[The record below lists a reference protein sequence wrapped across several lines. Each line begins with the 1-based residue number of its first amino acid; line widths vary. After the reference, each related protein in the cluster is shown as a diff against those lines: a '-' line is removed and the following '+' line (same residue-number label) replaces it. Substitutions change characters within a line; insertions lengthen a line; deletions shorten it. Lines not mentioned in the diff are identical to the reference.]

1 MKAMKTMILILMV
14 CLLPF
19 AGAGQSGLF
28 EELTRKYSDRD
39 GFSASRITSDM
50 FDLYVKKRNID
61 EKSPV
66 FDALKS
72 LDNILVVTQSNWKS
86 PVAAGDANKSTDDE
100 MHQLFLQHYSKNNFT
115 LLKTE
120 KQMGED
126 VKVYLKKNQDKIES
140 VALVTK
146 SPVMTQLIELQGNID
161 LKNVSQLS
169 QALNLRGLENLYK
182 ISGSGPRAVFVAPPD
197 PHFSEERIQEMS
209 RQMREMAE
217 KQHFMTDEQRRQLE
231 EQTKHMVEKQRIMGE
246 RYREMA
252 EKYQRNPIFLS
263 EPGDTS
269 TVYYINGKKVKSDEI
284 RKISQ
289 DNIQSIEITKKN
301 DKTDKTTIRIKT
313 KE

>member
-1 MKAMKTMILILMV
+1 MKAMKTMIFMLMV
-14 CLLPF
+14 YLIPLT
-19 AGAGQSGLF
+19 GMGQAGLF
-28 EELTRKYSDRD
+28 EELTRKYADND

-50 FDLYVKKRNID
+50 FDLYVKKRNVD
-61 EKSPV
+61 ENSPV
-66 FDALKS
+66 YNALKS
-72 LDNILVVTQSNWKS
+72 LDNILVVTQSNWKHS
-86 PVAAGDANKSTDDE
+86 SAGVEESVAKEDE
-100 MHQLFLQHYSKNNFT
+100 MHQLLLQHYSKNNFT
-115 LLKTE
+115 MLKTE

-140 VALVTK
+140 VVLITK
-146 SPVMTQLIELQGNID
+146 SPVMTQLIELQGDID
-161 LKNVSQLS
+161 LQNVSQLN

-182 ISGSGPRAVFVAPPD
+182 INGSGPRAVFVAPPD

-217 KQHFMTDEQRRQLE
+217 KQHFMTDEQRRQIE

-269 TVYYINGKKVKSDEI
+269 TVYYINGKKAKSEDI
-284 RKISQ
+284 KKLSQ
-289 DNIQSIEITKKN
+289 DNIQSIEINKKK